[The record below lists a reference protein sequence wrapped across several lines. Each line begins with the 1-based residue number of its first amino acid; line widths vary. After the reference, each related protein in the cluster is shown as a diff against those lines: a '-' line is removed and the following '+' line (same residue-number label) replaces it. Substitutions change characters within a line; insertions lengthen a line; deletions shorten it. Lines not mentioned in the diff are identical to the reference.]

1 MESQTTAQ
9 ALRPPDLLL
18 RFHAGVPTLRW
29 RTATPA
35 RGLECDARAGYPT
48 HYPAD
53 PDLPYEARLPDNTL
67 PDDTLPDDTLPDDT
81 LADNTLSD
89 APAVDADETDF
100 STTADAARL
109 FEVSGRRDL
118 RVALL

>member
-18 RFHAGVPTLRW
+18 RFHAGAPTLQR
-29 RTATPA
+29 RTTTRA
-35 RGLECDARAGYPT
+35 RGFENEVGAGYPANLNPLCKT
-48 HYPAD
+48 
-53 PDLPYEARLPDNTL
+53 RL
-67 PDDTLPDDTLPDDT
+67 
-81 LADNTLSD
+81 AAYTLSD

-109 FEVSGRRDL
+109 FEVPGRRDL
-118 RVALL
+118 RGALL

>member
-53 PDLPYEARLPDNTL
+53 PGLPYEARLADY
-67 PDDTLPDDTLPDDT
+67 T
-81 LADNTLSD
+81 LADYTPADYTLSD

-109 FEVSGRRDL
+109 FEVPGRRDL

>member
-9 ALRPPDLLL
+9 ALRPPDFLL
-18 RFHAGVPTLRW
+18 RAGVPTLRW
-29 RTATPA
+29 RTVTSA
-35 RGLECDARAGYPT
+35 RGLERDARAGYPT

-53 PDLPYEARLPDNTL
+53 PGLPYEARLPAN
-67 PDDTLPDDTLPDDT
+67 TLPDDT
-81 LADNTLSD
+81 LADDTLSD
-89 APAVDADETDF
+89 APVVDADETDF